1 MKLRQTELAERVS
14 VTSGA
19 INKMESGETKGAKP
33 STLAA
38 LARALG
44 VSMEWLA
51 TGKEGYVLEPHGD
64 HAVEQLN
71 RLLVAWEGLPLN
83 LRVLVLKLMES
94 MAGVENPTVNS
105 GDALPFVIVRQD
117 AKGKTTNRAN
127 RRESIPG
134 DSRDS

>member
-1 MKLRQTELAERVS
+1 MNTFGDRVASARERVKLRQTELAERVG
-14 VTSGA
+14 VTPGA

-64 HAVEQLN
+64 YASGQMN
-71 RLLVAWEGLPLN
+71 RLLAAWEGLPLN
-83 LRVLVLKLMES
+83 LRVPLLALMES
-94 MAGVENPTVNS
+94 MVGVENPAVGS
-105 GDALPFVIVRQD
+105 D
-117 AKGKTTNRAN
+117 
-127 RRESIPG
+127 
-134 DSRDS
+134 